1 MSEDGEQE
9 KEVARQ
15 EVEGAIAE
23 LQVALSNM
31 RGGTQEGDSF
41 EIKMVESLLALLQG
55 ADDMEEAVCERVSEL
70 EYEIEEC
77 DQGVCYRTGAEIDA
91 LHRELAY
98 LENWLDNRP
107 KK

>member
-1 MSEDGEQE
+1 MSENGEQE

-15 EVEGAIAE
+15 EMEGAIAE

-31 RGGTQEGDSF
+31 RGGTQEGDPF
-41 EIKMVESLLALLQG
+41 EIRMVESLLALLRG
-55 ADDMEEAVCERVSEL
+55 ADDVEETVCERVSAL

-77 DQGVCYRTGAEIDA
+77 DQGVCYKTGAEIDA
-91 LHRELAY
+91 LHRERAY
-98 LENWLDNRP
+98 LENWLDTRL